1 MAIERLEPGWHGG
14 PEAPGGG
21 TRQRVGFDAR
31 PGLIWLLIKN
41 FLLTIVTLGFY
52 RFWARVRVRRYFW
65 SCIRLADEPL
75 EYTGTGLE
83 LFIGFLIAIAVI
95 APFGIAY
102 VVLKRISLG
111 NPLATGALS
120 AAYFAFLVIFVQLVS
135 FRARRYRLSRTAWR
149 GIGARQTGSAW
160 RYVGIFL
167 LTGLLAVVTLG
178 ICAPWNS
185 IACQRYK
192 IDNTWFGDSRFTV
205 DAKAKDLLPAWLAV
219 LALLIVPAVAAIGL
233 NHAFFSAAAHV
244 QGQTHPA
251 VKVPHPGAFL
261 LLLVTFFAGIP
272 VLIAYWVAQ
281 FRYLASR
288 TRLGEI
294 HFHSAARGGP
304 VLGRTIL
311 VGLALAV
318 IFAVLGGGFVG
329 IMAIAMK
336 GGAAGVTAS
345 AATAAQKAAAIKSL
359 ALVVLPAVIGF
370 YVLIIMITQIITYRF
385 LRLGVLRHL
394 AATLEIENFAAIEQV
409 VQSATP
415 RQRFGIADSFE
426 FGAF

>member
-1 MAIERLEPGWHGG
+1 MAIERMEPGWRGG
-14 PEAPGGG
+14 PDASGGG
-21 TRQRVGFDAR
+21 TRLCVGFDAR

-41 FLLTIVTLGFY
+41 FLLTIITLGFY

-111 NPLATGALS
+111 NPLATGTLS
-120 AAYFAFLVIFVQLVS
+120 AAYFAFLIIFVQLVS

-167 LTGLLAVVTLG
+167 LTGLLTVITLG

-192 IDNTWFGDSRFTV
+192 IDNTWFGDSRFSV
-205 DAKAKDLLPAWLAV
+205 EAKARDLLPAWIAV
-219 LALLIVPAVAAIGL
+219 LALLIVPAVVAIGL
-233 NHAFFSAAAHV
+233 NYEFFSAAAHAR
-244 QGQTHPA
+244 GQAHP
-251 VKVPHPGAFL
+251 VLKTPHPGAFL

-294 HFHSAARGGP
+294 RFHSAARGGP
-304 VLGRTIL
+304 VVGRAIL
-311 VGLALAV
+311 FGLALAV

-329 IMAIAMK
+329 VIAIAMK

-345 AATAAQKAAAIKSL
+345 AATAAQRAAAIKSL
-359 ALVVLPAVIGF
+359 ALVILPAAIGF
-370 YVLIIMITQIITYRF
+370 YVLIILITQILAYRV

-394 AATLEIENFAAIEQV
+394 TTTLEIENFAMVEQV
-409 VQSATP
+409 VQSSTP

>member
-1 MAIERLEPGWHGG
+1 MAIERLEPGWRDG
-14 PEAPGGG
+14 PEASGGG

-31 PGLIWLLIKN
+31 PGLIWLLVKN
-41 FLLTIVTLGFY
+41 FLLTLVTLGFY

-65 SCIRLADEPL
+65 STIRLADEPL

-83 LFIGFLIAIAVI
+83 LFIGFLIAVAVI
-95 APFGIAY
+95 APFGIGY

-120 AAYFAFLVIFVQLVS
+120 AAYFAFLIIFVQLVS

-167 LTGLLAVVTLG
+167 LTGLFAVVTLG
-178 ICAPWNS
+178 IGVPWNS
-185 IACQRYK
+185 VACQRYK
-192 IDNTWFGDSRFTV
+192 IDNTWFGDSRFAV
-205 DAKAKDLLPAWLAV
+205 EAKARDLLPAWIAV
-219 LALLIVPAVAAIGL
+219 LALLVVPALVAIGL
-233 NHAFFSAAAHV
+233 NLSLFSAAAHA
-244 QGQTHPA
+244 QGQAHPI
-251 VKVPHPGAFL
+251 VKMPHPGAFFL
-261 LLLVTFFAGIP
+261 FLITFLAGIP
-272 VLIAYWVAQ
+272 ALIVYWVAQ

-294 HFHSAARGGP
+294 RFYSAARGGP
-304 VLGRTIL
+304 VLGRVIL
-311 VGLALAV
+311 FGLALGAIFLVLFGGFFGVVLIAGKGAV
-318 IFAVLGGGFVG
+318 IG
-329 IMAIAMK
+329 
-336 GGAAGVTAS
+336 
-345 AATAAQKAAAIKSL
+345 ATAAQKAAAIKS
-359 ALVVLPAVIGF
+359 AMLVMLPAMIGL
-370 YVLIIMITQIITYRF
+370 YILIILIAQILSYRF

-394 AATLEIENFAAIEQV
+394 ATTLEIENFAAVEQV
-409 VQSATP
+409 VQSSAP

>member
-1 MAIERLEPGWHGG
+1 MAIERLEPGWRGG
-14 PEAPGGG
+14 PEASGGG

-31 PGLIWLLIKN
+31 PGLAWLLIKN
-41 FLLTIVTLGFY
+41 FLLTLVTLGFY

-65 SCIRLADEPL
+65 SGIRLADEPL

-95 APFGIAY
+95 APFGIGY

-120 AAYFAFLVIFVQLVS
+120 AAYFAFLIIFVQLVS
-135 FRARRYRLSRTAWR
+135 FRARRYRLSRSAWR

-167 LTGLLAVVTLG
+167 MTGLLTVMTLG

-185 IACQRYK
+185 VACQRYK
-192 IDNTWFGDSRFTV
+192 INNTWFGDSRFTV
-205 DAKAKDLLPAWLAV
+205 EAKAGDLLPAWIAV
-219 LALLIVPAVAAIGL
+219 LALLVVPALVAIGL
-233 NHAFFSAAAHV
+233 NLSIFSVAAHA
-244 QGQTHPA
+244 QGQVHPA
-251 VKVPHPGAFL
+251 VKTPHPGAFL

-272 VLIAYWVAQ
+272 ALIVYWVAQ

-294 HFHSAARGGP
+294 SFHSAARGGP
-304 VLGRTIL
+304 VVWRSVLFGIALGATFL
-311 VGLALAV
+311 VL
-318 IFAVLGGGFVG
+318 FGGFMEIALVVG
-329 IMAIAMK
+329 AK
-336 GGAAGVTAS
+336 GAAVGAS
-345 AATAAQKAAAIKSL
+345 AAQKATAIKSAAIIL
-359 ALVVLPAVIGF
+359 LPAGIGF
-370 YVLIIMITQIITYRF
+370 YILAIMMTQILAYCV

-394 AATLEIENFAAIEQV
+394 ATTLEIENFAAVEQV
-409 VQSATP
+409 VQSSAP

>member
-1 MAIERLEPGWHGG
+1 MAIERLEPGWRGG
-14 PEAPGGG
+14 PEASGGG
-21 TRQRVGFDAR
+21 TRLRVGFEAR
-31 PGLIWLLIKN
+31 PGLAWLLIKN

-65 SCIRLADEPL
+65 STIRLADEPL

-111 NPLATGALS
+111 NSLATGALS
-120 AAYFAFLVIFVQLVS
+120 AAYFAFLIIFVQLVN

-192 IDNTWFGDSRFTV
+192 IDNTWFGDSRFSV
-205 DAKAKDLLPAWLAV
+205 EAKAKDLLPAWIAV
-219 LALLIVPAVAAIGL
+219 LALLVLPVVAAIGFNASL
-233 NHAFFSAAAHV
+233 FSAAAHA
-244 QGQTHPA
+244 QGQAHPA
-251 VKVPHPGAFL
+251 FKAPHPGAFL

-294 HFHSAARGGP
+294 RFHSAARGGP
-304 VLGRTIL
+304 VVGRTIL
-311 VGLALAV
+311 FGLALGAV
-318 IFAVLGGGFVG
+318 FVVLVGGFLGVEAILLAKKGAIVG
-329 IMAIAMK
+329 
-336 GGAAGVTAS
+336 AS
-345 AATAAQKAAAIKSL
+345 AAQSAAAIKSTL
-359 ALVVLPAVIGF
+359 FVMIPMVIGF
-370 YVLIIMITQIITYRF
+370 YILAIMITQILAYRV

-394 AATLEIENFAAIEQV
+394 ATTLEIENFAAVEQV

>member
-1 MAIERLEPGWHGG
+1 MAIERLEPGWRGG
-14 PEAPGGG
+14 PESSGGG
-21 TRQRVGFDAR
+21 TRTRVGFEAR
-31 PGLIWLLIKN
+31 PRLTWLLIKN

-65 SCIRLADEPL
+65 STIRLADEPL

-120 AAYFAFLVIFVQLVS
+120 AAYFAFLLVFVQLVS

-167 LTGLLAVVTLG
+167 ITGLLTVVTLG

-192 IDNTWFGDSRFTV
+192 IDNTWFGDSRFSV
-205 DAKAKDLLPAWLAV
+205 EAKAKDLLPAWLAV
-219 LALLIVPAVAAIGL
+219 LALLVLPAMVAIGL
-233 NHAFFSAAAHV
+233 NHSIFSAAAHA
-244 QGQTHPA
+244 QGQAHPA
-251 VKVPHPGAFL
+251 IKAPHPGAFL
-261 LLLVTFFAGIP
+261 LLLVTLFAGIP

-294 HFHSAARGGP
+294 RFHSAARGGP
-304 VLGRTIL
+304 VVGRTIL

-318 IFAVLGGGFVG
+318 IFVVLGGGFIGVT
-329 IMAIAMK
+329 AIAMK
-336 GGAAGVTAS
+336 GGAAAVATS
-345 AATAAQKAAAIKSL
+345 SATAAQKTAAIKSL
-359 ALVVLPAVIGF
+359 ALVILPAAIGF
-370 YVLIIMITQIITYRF
+370 YVIIIMITQIIAYRF

-394 AATLEIENFAAIEQV
+394 ATTLEIENFAAVEQV
-409 VQSATP
+409 VQSSTP

>member
-1 MAIERLEPGWHGG
+1 MAIERLEPGWRGG
-14 PEAPGGG
+14 PDASGGG
-21 TRQRVGFDAR
+21 TRLRVGFDAR
-31 PGLIWLLIKN
+31 PGLTWLLIKN

-65 SCIRLADEPL
+65 GSLRLADEPL

-83 LFIGFLIAIAVI
+83 LFIGFLIAVAVI

-111 NPLATGALS
+111 NPFATGGLS
-120 AAYFAFLVIFVQLVS
+120 AAYFAFLLIFVQLVS

-167 LTGLLAVVTLG
+167 LTGLLTVVTLG

-192 IDNTWFGDSRFTV
+192 IANTWFGDSRFSV
-205 DAKAKDLLPAWLAV
+205 EAKAKDLLPAWLAV
-219 LALLIVPAVAAIGL
+219 LALLVLPAAVAIGL

-244 QGQTHPA
+244 QGQAHPVA
-251 VKVPHPGAFL
+251 RVPHPGAFL
-261 LLLVTFFAGIP
+261 LFLVTIFAGIP

-288 TRLGEI
+288 TRLGETR
-294 HFHSAARGGP
+294 FHSAARGGP
-304 VLGRTIL
+304 VAGRVIL
-311 VGLALAV
+311 VGLALVA
-318 IFAVLGGGFVG
+318 IFIVLAGGLAGVV
-329 IMAIAMK
+329 AIAMK

-345 AATAAQKAAAIKSL
+345 TATAVQKAAAIKSL
-359 ALVVLPAVIGF
+359 ALVILPAVIGF
-370 YVLIIMITQIITYRF
+370 YVLIVMITQIIAYRF

-394 AATLEIENFAAIEQV
+394 ATTLEIENFAAVEQV
-409 VQSATP
+409 VQSSTP

>member
-1 MAIERLEPGWHGG
+1 MAIERMEPGWRGG
-14 PEAPGGG
+14 PEASGGG
-21 TRQRVGFDAR
+21 TRTPVGFDTR
-31 PGLIWLLIKN
+31 PGLTWLLIKN

-120 AAYFAFLVIFVQLVS
+120 AAYFAFLIIFVQLVS

-149 GIGARQTGSAW
+149 GIGARPTGSAW

-167 LTGLLAVVTLG
+167 LTGLIAVVTLG

-192 IDNTWFGDSRFTV
+192 IGNTWFGDSRFSV
-205 DAKAKDLLPAWLAV
+205 EAKARDLLPAWIAV
-219 LALLIVPAVAAIGL
+219 LALLVLPVVAAIGFNASL
-233 NHAFFSAAAHV
+233 FSAASHA
-244 QGQTHPA
+244 QGQAHPA
-251 VKVPHPGAFL
+251 FKAPHPGAFL

-281 FRYLASR
+281 FR
-288 TRLGEI
+288 
-294 HFHSAARGGP
+294 
-304 VLGRTIL
+304 
-311 VGLALAV
+311 
-318 IFAVLGGGFVG
+318 
-329 IMAIAMK
+329 
-336 GGAAGVTAS
+336 
-345 AATAAQKAAAIKSL
+345 
-359 ALVVLPAVIGF
+359 
-370 YVLIIMITQIITYRF
+370 
-385 LRLGVLRHL
+385 
-394 AATLEIENFAAIEQV
+394 
-409 VQSATP
+409 
-415 RQRFGIADSFE
+415 
-426 FGAF
+426 